1 MLQYIWSVAN
11 AMINVEMCEKQ
22 LIQLALLN
30 IRTSSRVYFQRKSRR
45 KYLLLL
51 KPSKSHH
58 MSDLVSKWRS
68 KRLKMAFINYYP
80 IAGSNGSWQEWSECV
95 SSAHVNHVF
104 RRRSRHILDT
114 TSLSRRQL
122 NNVHCLFTTEVQ
134 INQHI
139 SRTLMFFVKL
149 FASHFFGSVS

>member
-1 MLQYIWSVAN
+1 
-11 AMINVEMCEKQ
+11 
-22 LIQLALLN
+22 
-30 IRTSSRVYFQRKSRR
+30 
-45 KYLLLL
+45 
-51 KPSKSHH
+51 

-122 NNVHCLFTTEVQ
+122 NNFHCLFTTEVQ

-149 FASHFFGSVS
+149 FASYFSVLFLREKAYHQVKQMWMSLQTNEILVFKIYTITIYIIISQRFTFRDYSPTKRVKAGSAF